1 MSTTA
6 HIPALSSPRVA
17 VRPGTRRVLG
27 EMAPVLVALVPLGW
41 ALGVTTAASP
51 LGGATGW
58 AGGPLPVSG
67 AAHFALLSA
76 YAGGAGALVALVTA
90 LAISLRG
97 LIYSAAL
104 AERLR
109 TQPAWFRALAP
120 YVLVD
125 QMFVVTDGWLRA
137 GLGPRDL
144 RRAYLTAGAAL
155 WLTWVAAITAGMVAG
170 PLVPAGWRV
179 ELVLGA
185 LLVGMLEGALTD
197 RTAVAASGAAA
208 VVAVLATPLPA
219 RGGILV
225 GAATGMMVAAWIE
238 RRRR

>member
-1 MSTTA
+1 MSTTT
-6 HIPALSSPRVA
+6 HIPAPATARVGA
-17 VRPGTRRVLG
+17 RPGTRRVLG
-27 EMAPVLVALVPLGW
+27 ETAPVLVALVPLGW

-51 LGGATGW
+51 LGGAVGW
-58 AGGPLPVSG
+58 SGGPLLVSG

-125 QMFVVTDGWLRA
+125 QMFVLTDGWLRA

-155 WLTWVAAITAGMVAG
+155 WLTWILAITAGMLAG
-170 PLVPAGWRV
+170 PLLPAGWRV

-185 LLVGMLEGALTD
+185 LLVGMLRGAVSD
-197 RTAVAASGAAA
+197 RTAVAAAAVAAA
-208 VVAVLATPLPA
+208 LAVAAAPLPA
-219 RGGILV
+219 RSGVLV
-225 GAATGMMVAAWIE
+225 GAVAGMLVGAWAE